1 MSQTSLV
8 FSLLFLGLASPA
20 TAFDIQAHRG
30 GRGLHP
36 ENTLQAF
43 SRALDLHVDTL
54 ELDVGV
60 TRDGVLVVSHE
71 RRLNPDLA
79 RDA

>member
-30 GRGLHP
+30 GCRPASSPPLP
-36 ENTLQAF
+36 F
-43 SRALDLHVDTL
+43 SVQRITRKTDLPVIIA
-54 ELDVGV
+54 G
-60 TRDGVLVVSHE
+60 GG
-71 RRLNPDLA
+71 
-79 RDA
+79 